1 MKLFALGGAYLQE
14 EIDIFFRAIDITIM
28 HGYGLTEATC
38 TVTLNMRD
46 DFKPGTLGRPLPGVK
61 ITD

>member
-1 MKLFALGGAYLQE
+1 
-14 EIDIFFRAIDITIM
+14 M

-38 TVTLNMRD
+38 TVTLNTRD

-61 ITD
+61 IAD